1 MTEMNDR
8 SLHLMEQNLN
18 HVEKLLQSDSDTYEP
33 LLLQID
39 IMMEVLA
46 KWLVDAPNIKV
57 VDQLKLEAIEQK
69 IENLEKLLV
78 NKLSIKNDK

>member
-69 IENLEKLLV
+69 IENLEKLLA

>member
-1 MTEMNDR
+1 MNDR

-46 KWLVDAPNIKV
+46 KWLADAPDIKT
-57 VDQLKLEAIEQK
+57 VDLLKLEAIEQK
-69 IENLEKLLV
+69 IENLEKLLAS
-78 NKLSIKNDK
+78 KLTKKHDN